1 MAPTVGAQKAREFVL
16 YSGDGATAEVFAKIG
31 GVVDQSDKVS
41 HSLADITDKDDEGY
55 RTLLAGA
62 GISSRAVTLS
72 GEFKTST
79 ALTRLEADSE
89 ARLARNYCI
98 VRADGSAVM
107 MNALVEDVEASG
119 GNEGALKYNF
129 TLQSSGAWDLGTF
142 SGSTFTPTV

>member
-16 YSGDGATAEVFAKIG
+16 YSSDGATVEVYAKIG
-31 GVVDQSDKVS
+31 GVVDLSDKVS
-41 HSLADITDKDDEGY
+41 NSLADITDKDDAGY

-62 GISSRAVTLS
+62 GISSRTITLS

-89 ARLARNYCI
+89 NRVARNYCL
-98 VRADGSAVM
+98 VREDGSAVELS
-107 MNALVEDVEASG
+107 ALVEDVEASG
-119 GNEGALKYNF
+119 GNEGALKYSF

-142 SGSTFTPTV
+142 SGTTFTPA